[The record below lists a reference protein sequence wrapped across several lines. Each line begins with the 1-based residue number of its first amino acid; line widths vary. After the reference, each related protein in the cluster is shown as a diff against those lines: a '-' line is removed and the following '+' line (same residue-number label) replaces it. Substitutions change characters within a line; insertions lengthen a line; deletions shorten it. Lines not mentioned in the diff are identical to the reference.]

1 MRKGSK
7 FFATFF
13 QKKLGE
19 SFDFA
24 DTLPRG
30 GEQKVCLTDAL
41 AQLSPSRELPK
52 PVGFN

>member
-30 GEQKVCLTDAL
+30 GGYLCSLTGAWL
-41 AQLSPSRELPK
+41 H
-52 PVGFN
+52 